1 MIYDPSRSDPLLELG
16 RRNFAN
22 QPSAQS
28 PRQRHRHGC
37 SRVTSQLCALCAF
50 SLRASQFVPQ
60 RVHLRGASLQT
71 TFQCV
76 DVLWD
81 SDWRLRH

>member
-37 SRVTSQLCALCAF
+37 SRVTSQLCALCGFLFAPRN
-50 SLRASQFVPQ
+50 LCRNVC
-60 RVHLRGASLQT
+60 T
-71 TFQCV
+71 
-76 DVLWD
+76 
-81 SDWRLRH
+81 